1 MGCLSH
7 VYHEISR
14 RMFFF
19 LKQPEPIIQQEYAT
33 FFKLEFCLANCQII
47 YCLKGAVSAR
57 SRTPCKSTRS
67 VVIYANSWEGT
78 GFLIVTILKHA
89 DCFSVLI
96 WLRNCRKEVRFLTTR
111 SQNSFVLS
119 ILALTGSKAGGDR
132 TATTFRIQRKV
143 LWADTLR
150 TQKKVPITGA
160 ARLQECKNSVC
171 MGGEK
176 NGVFLQVAVSRAV
189 C

>member
-1 MGCLSH
+1 MIKFVLVETKFYHTMKLYFCILLLLLLNGQKVFFYQELKKYHNLMGCLSH

-67 VVIYANSWEGT
+67 VVIYANSLRRH
-78 GFLIVTILKHA
+78 GFPNSYYTKT
-89 DCFSVLI
+89 
-96 WLRNCRKEVRFLTTR
+96 CRLFQCLNLAKELQER
-111 SQNSFVLS
+111 SQIFNY
-119 ILALTGSKAGGDR
+119 
-132 TATTFRIQRKV
+132 
-143 LWADTLR
+143 
-150 TQKKVPITGA
+150 
-160 ARLQECKNSVC
+160 
-171 MGGEK
+171 
-176 NGVFLQVAVSRAV
+176 QVTKQFCTEYSGLDWKQGWR
-189 C
+189 